1 MVISNSGQG
10 KTPEEGEHDDAIE
23 QDQQDQE
30 QEQEQE
36 LEEELEEETIL
47 IEQLGHIPGRLPRG
61 WDQGLPIPGGKE
73 ISLDHATDAEWQRF
87 LDSLDEE
94 E

>member
-1 MVISNSGQG
+1 MISGQD
-10 KTPEEGEHDDAIE
+10 KTPEEGEHNDDIEE
-23 QDQQDQE
+23 QD
-30 QEQEQE
+30 E
-36 LEEELEEETIL
+36 LDEVDEETTL
-47 IEQLGHIPGRLPRG
+47 RTQLGHVPGRLPRG
-61 WDQGLPIPGGKE
+61 WDQGTPIPGGKE

>member
-1 MVISNSGQG
+1 METTNSGRG
-10 KTPEEGEHDDAIE
+10 DTPEEGEHDDAIE

-30 QEQEQE
+30 QEQ
-36 LEEELEEETIL
+36 ELEEETIL

-87 LDSLDEE
+87 LDSLDEDV
-94 E
+94 